1 MRFSLLILA
10 VFGVAACG
18 GGGGGG
24 SAPLPAANR
33 VPVAASQSI
42 GTDPGTVVNG
52 VLSASDADG
61 DSLTYAIAAAPAAG
75 AVTLS
80 GTGNRNFEY
89 TPNGGFAGTD
99 TFTFT
104 ASDAEATS
112 NTATVTVEVN
122 NKPVAAGVSL
132 RTSDAASVAGTVTGT
147 DTEGDA
153 LTFALATAPSK
164 GTVSSFNETTGE
176 FVYTPDP
183 SQDGAD
189 TFTVVASD
197 GFQDSVEATV
207 NVEIFDW
214 PVIVAFGDSGDDQ
227 TATGGIIV
235 VDDDSFIISGTTD
248 GSFDG
253 TVNAGGDDGWLQ
265 RIDRRGDV
273 VWSRQFGGAANDSAR
288 LLLDRPQKDGF
299 YVVSSVDSPAIR
311 RYDYDGNL
319 AWATPTDFGT
329 LTAVAGNYWA
339 TIDANSDIYTASW
352 VDGVNVNALALIS
365 KLDGDDGSVIWQ
377 RLLVTSDEDPTDPI
391 IAGSGFMQPRGIDVD
406 SSGAPIVTGGFQNT
420 DFGLR
425 DCARCPFVLKLDP
438 ANGDDLWVRTPPTFA
453 SNACDVDDS
462 GQFYR
467 VTVAPDDSLVINGIA
482 GLTAGRSS
490 NGLLAKFNSD
500 GSTEQWANC
509 TVTSPLSTYNY
520 TNPYLLADGS
530 ILNYATNE
538 LQTDMTTGLPA
549 SSDLRLSK
557 VSADGVQ
564 QWLSVTSVNKSDGNP
579 ALQNAGSIA
588 IDSQGLIYLSS
599 FVSGSQIGPAG
610 GGQIDVFI
618 RRYFDN
624 GQPII
629 P

>member
-1 MRFSLLILA
+1 MRISLLVLA
-10 VFGVAACG
+10 IFGVTACG
-18 GGGGGG
+18 GGSGG
-24 SAPLPAANR
+24 SSAPAPAANR
-33 VPVAASQSI
+33 APVAASLSV
-42 GTDPGTVVNG
+42 GTDPGAAVSG

-61 DSLTYAIAAAPAAG
+61 DSLSYAIATPPASG

-80 GTGNRNFEY
+80 GTGDRNFEY
-89 TPNGGFAGTD
+89 VPNGGFAGTD
-99 TFTFT
+99 SFTFT

-132 RTSDAASVAGTVTGT
+132 RTSDAASVTGTVTGT

-189 TFTVVASD
+189 TFTVIASD
-197 GFQDSVEATV
+197 GFQDSAEATV

-214 PVIVAFGDSGDDQ
+214 PLIVAFGDSGDDL

-235 VDDDSFIISGTTD
+235 VDDDSFVISGTTD
-248 GSFDG
+248 GSIDG
-253 TVNAGGDDGWLQ
+253 TANAGGQDGWLQ

-273 VWSRQFGGAANDSAR
+273 VWSRQYGGAANDSAR

-319 AWATPTDFGT
+319 AWATPTDFGGM
-329 LTAVAGNYWA
+329 TAVAGNYWA
-339 TIDANSDIYTASW
+339 AIDANSDIYTVSW
-352 VDGVNVNALALIS
+352 AAGVNVNALGVIS

-377 RLLVTSDEDPTDPI
+377 RLLLPSDEDPTDPI
-391 IAGSGFMQPRGIDVD
+391 IAGSGFLQPRGIDVD
-406 SSGAPIVTGGFQNT
+406 SSGAPIVTGGFENS
-420 DFGLR
+420 DFALR
-425 DCARCPFVLKLDP
+425 DCVRCPFVLKLDP
-438 ANGDDLWVRTPPTFA
+438 ANGDDLWVRTPATFA
-453 SNACDVDDS
+453 SSSCDVDDS
-462 GQFYR
+462 GQFFR

-490 NGLLAKFNSD
+490 NGLLAKFSSD
-500 GSTEQWANC
+500 GSAEQWANC
-509 TVTSPLSTYNY
+509 TVTTPFSTYNW
-520 TNPYLLADGS
+520 TAPYLLADGS

-538 LQTDMTTGLPA
+538 LETDMTTGRPA
-549 SSDLRLSK
+549 ASDLRLTK
-557 VSADGVQ
+557 VSADGIQ
-564 QWLSVTSVNKSDGNP
+564 QWLSVTSVNNSSGNP

>member
-1 MRFSLLILA
+1 MRNALLLLVI
-10 VFGVAACG
+10 FGLTAC

-24 SAPLPAANR
+24 SAPAPAANR
-33 VPVAASQSI
+33 APVAASLSV
-42 GTDPGTVVNG
+42 GTDPGAAVTG

-61 DSLTYAIAAAPAAG
+61 DSLSYSIATPPASG

-89 TPNGGFAGTD
+89 VPNGGFAGTD
-99 TFTFT
+99 SFTFT
-104 ASDAEATS
+104 ASDAEAVS
-112 NTATVTVEVN
+112 NIATVTVEVN

-132 RTSDAASVAGTVTGT
+132 RTSDAASVTGTVTGT

-189 TFTVVASD
+189 TFTVIASD
-197 GFQDSVEATV
+197 GFQDSAEATV

-214 PVIVAFGDSGDDQ
+214 PLLVAFGDSGDDL

-235 VDDDSFIISGTTD
+235 VDDDSFIISGATD

-253 TVNAGGDDGWLQ
+253 TANAGEDDAWLQ

-273 VWSRQFGGAANDSAR
+273 VWVRQYGGAGIDSAR

-319 AWATPTDFGT
+319 AWATPTDFGGM
-329 LTAVAGNYWA
+329 TAVAGNYWA
-339 TIDANSDIYTASW
+339 AIDANSDIYSVSW
-352 VDGVNVNALALIS
+352 AAGVNVNALGVIS

-377 RLLVTSDEDPTDPI
+377 RLLLPSDEDPTDPI
-391 IAGSGFMQPRGIDVD
+391 IAGSGFLQPRGIDVD
-406 SSGAPIVTGGFQNT
+406 SSGAPIVTGGFQNS

-425 DCARCPFVLKLDP
+425 DCVRCPFVLKLDP
-438 ANGDDLWVRTPPTFA
+438 TNGDDLWVRTPATFA
-453 SNACDVDDS
+453 SSSCDVDDS
-462 GQFYR
+462 GQFFR

-482 GLTAGRSS
+482 GLSAGRSS
-490 NGLLAKFNSD
+490 NGLLAKFSSD
-500 GSTEQWANC
+500 GSSEQWANC
-509 TVTSPLSTYNY
+509 TVTTPFSTYNW
-520 TNPYLLADGS
+520 TDPYLLADGS

-538 LQTDMTTGLPA
+538 LETDMTTGRPA
-549 SSDLRLSK
+549 SSDLRLTK
-557 VSADGVQ
+557 VSADGIQ
-564 QWLSVTSVNKSDGNP
+564 QWLSVTSVNNSSGNP

-610 GGQIDVFI
+610 GGQVDVFI